1 VSKIDA
7 YVKSR
12 SVFRRSRA
20 SLKLATI
27 DLRSFL
33 RYLKVSGRIE
43 RDFSEAVVGPKCYKL
58 EGVPF
63 ALQANEISRVLEAAR
78 ADHSPMGRRDYA
90 ILTLLATY
98 GLRACE
104 ITRLRLEDIDWK
116 NGVLRVRHAKSSI
129 YSELPLEP
137 EPGNAIVTYLRHGR
151 PKTDVREVFV
161 RTVAPYVALAALTTQ
176 IRERLATVGAVAAR
190 RRGPHAFRHARAAS
204 LLRAGVLI
212 KTIGDVL
219 GHRSSDSTASYL
231 KLAVDDLRMV
241 ALEIP
246 SEVSP

>member
-1 VSKIDA
+1 MLGYGEWMRNVRGLAQSTRQDRLSEALRFLSSLRRSGDENCLNAIPVSNIDA

-12 SVFRRSRA
+12 SVSTRSRA
-20 SLKLATI
+20 PLKLATI

-63 ALQANEISRVLEAAR
+63 ALQAKEVSRVLEAVP
-78 ADHSPMGRRDYA
+78 ADHSPIGSRDYA

-116 NGVLRVRHAKSSI
+116 NGVLRVRHAKASI
-129 YSELPLEP
+129 FSELPLEL
-137 EPGNAIVTYLRHGR
+137 EPGNAIVAYLRHGR
-151 PKTDVREVFV
+151 PKTDVM
-161 RTVAPYVALAALTTQ
+161 
-176 IRERLATVGAVAAR
+176 
-190 RRGPHAFRHARAAS
+190 RAS
-204 LLRAGVLI
+204 
-212 KTIGDVL
+212 
-219 GHRSSDSTASYL
+219 
-231 KLAVDDLRMV
+231 
-241 ALEIP
+241 
-246 SEVSP
+246 